1 MTGYV
6 GLGQDMAMLKYHHR
20 FFGSGSEAAAEPL
33 QLPFG
38 RLVVG

>member
-6 GLGQDMAMLKYHHR
+6 GLGQDMAMLKYRHR
-20 FFGSGSEAAAEPL
+20 FFGSGSEAAAELL

-38 RLVVG
+38 PHVAG